1 MFPINLC
8 FKNYNKKDRSP
19 CLLERFDGLIFLPH
33 GTNHVHLMSRK
44 SQAYFIYN
52 LYLLQLYLN
61 NIIYNI
67 LLLKRGYRRE
77 ELNPHCKLYPRY
89 KYGIIS
95 YII

>member
-1 MFPINLC
+1 MFPINLR

-52 LYLLQLYLN
+52 LYL
-61 NIIYNI
+61 
-67 LLLKRGYRRE
+67 
-77 ELNPHCKLYPRY
+77 
-89 KYGIIS
+89 
-95 YII
+95 